1 MTKSPLKRLGCVKAH
16 GGERAILV
24 HPFFNDKIDWEALEE
39 CKVKAP
45 FKPKI
50 VRFVLMFLLQL
61 KYSFITMITIL
72 STIHLCHLFSS
83 EQHLSNDDYLED
95 KRVNS
100 RNCSVQLC
108 TTVSTL
114 MWILLQVKWAF

>member
-1 MTKSPLKRLGCVKAH
+1 MFILNGIFFRVKVPFKRPERSEDTTKLRRCVLLQFMTKSPLKRLGCVKAH

-50 VRFVLMFLLQL
+50 VRFLLMF
-61 KYSFITMITIL
+61 Y
-72 STIHLCHLFSS
+72 C
-83 EQHLSNDDYLED
+83 D
-95 KRVNS
+95 
-100 RNCSVQLC
+100 
-108 TTVSTL
+108 
-114 MWILLQVKWAF
+114 